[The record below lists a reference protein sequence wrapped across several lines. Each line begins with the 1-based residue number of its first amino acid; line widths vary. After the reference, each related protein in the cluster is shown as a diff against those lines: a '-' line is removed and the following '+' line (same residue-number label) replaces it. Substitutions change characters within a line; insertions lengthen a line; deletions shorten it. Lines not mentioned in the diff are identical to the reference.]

1 VLSTENP
8 SRLID
13 VARSAVADLRGGNLY
28 GLRLSLD
35 STLQSDLGLDSLE
48 RVELLHR
55 IEEAF
60 KVRLPDETF
69 APAATLRDPLAT
81 IERAGRR

>member
-1 VLSTENP
+1 MLSTDKP

-13 VARSAVADLRGGNLY
+13 VARSAVADLRGGDLY

-35 STLQSDLGLDSLE
+35 SLARG
-48 RVELLHR
+48 ELLHR

-69 APAATLRDPLAT
+69 ASAATLRDRLAT
-81 IERAGRR
+81 IEPAGRR